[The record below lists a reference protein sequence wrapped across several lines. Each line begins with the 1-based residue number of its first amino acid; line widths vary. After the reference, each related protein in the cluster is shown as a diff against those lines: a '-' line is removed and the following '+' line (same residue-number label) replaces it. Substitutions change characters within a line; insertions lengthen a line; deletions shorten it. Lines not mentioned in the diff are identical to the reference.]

1 MVVHRTLAERPLLRR
16 LVALAVAYVIALSG
30 VIACFGDARAAAAD
44 ASGLDAVICHSAIAG
59 QRTPASDKH
68 NGGSCDG
75 SCCIGC
81 LMLAAALPPPP
92 AIDAGVAQSSGRALP
107 LLTVTDFHHTP
118 QTRSHQ
124 SRAPPI
130 AA

>member
-1 MVVHRTLAERPLLRR
+1 MHKTLAERPLLRCV
-16 LVALAVAYVIALSG
+16 VALAVAYVIALSG

-44 ASGLDAVICHSAIAG
+44 APGLDAVICHSAIAG
-59 QRTPASDKH
+59 QRTPAGDKQ
-68 NGGSCDG
+68 NGASCDG

-81 LMLAAALPPPP
+81 LMLVAALPPP
-92 AIDAGVAQSSGRALP
+92 AIAAGVPQSSGRALP
-107 LLTVTDFHHTP
+107 LLTISDFSHTP

>member
-1 MVVHRTLAERPLLRR
+1 VYKFFAKQPLRR
-16 LVALAVAYVIALSG
+16 RIVALAAAYAVALSSLLG
-30 VIACFGDARAAAAD
+30 SFGAARAAATFS
-44 ASGLDAVICHSAIAG
+44 ASGSVICHSAIAG
-59 QRTPASDKH
+59 QQAPAGDEH
-68 NGGSCDG
+68 NGALCDG

-81 LMLAAALPPPP
+81 LMLVAALPPPP
-92 AIDAGVAQSSGRALP
+92 AIAVGEAQSSGRALP
-107 LLTVTDFHHTP
+107 LLAASDLFHTP

>member
-1 MVVHRTLAERPLLRR
+1 VHKGFAKRPLLRR
-16 LVALAVAYVIALSG
+16 IVALAAAYAITLSSLIG
-30 VIACFGDARAAAAD
+30 SFGAARAAAAF
-44 ASGLDAVICHSAIAG
+44 AAPGIVICHSAIVGQQAPAG
-59 QRTPASDKH
+59 DEHSGAL
-68 NGGSCDG
+68 CDS

-81 LMLAAALPPPP
+81 LMLVAALPPPP
-92 AIDAGVAQSSGRALP
+92 AIAAGVSQSSGRALP
-107 LLTVTDFHHTP
+107 FLAVADFSHTP